1 MTKKPTDKIV
11 ASKRTGK
18 VVVPKPTDKVAGTKR
33 IDKVVDLLQPYVRVS
48 EKIGPFPIPE
58 VPEYMF
64 LLIKNDREYAAFEKD
79 PKAAMTRAGI
89 PVDRVDV
96 TLFAGLAKMLQER
109 KHGIGILDKIAE
121 SVSSKETSSH
131 QEINFD
137 SSGRSAETKRG
148 AYVGESTK
156 FETSGIN
163 RPDDIL
169 RHEINLLFFPSQ
181 PLVTPELIEQIRNVK

>member
-1 MTKKPTDKIV
+1 MTKKPTDKVV
-11 ASKRTGK
+11 ASKRAGK
-18 VVVPKPTDKVAGTKR
+18 VVVSKPTDRVVTTKR
-33 IDKVVDLLQPYVRVS
+33 VDRVVDLLQPYVRVS

-64 LLIKNDREYAAFEKD
+64 RLVKNDREYAAFEKD
-79 PKAAMTRAGI
+79 PKAAMQRAGI

-96 TLFAGLAKMLQER
+96 TLFAGLAKMLHER
-109 KHGIGILDKIAE
+109 KHGIGVLDKIAE
-121 SVSSKETSSH
+121 TVTSKETSSH

-148 AYVGESTK
+148 SHVGESTK